1 MSDSIKTAINEICA
15 GRNLTSELTRKIMQE
30 IFCGEANDILK
41 AGWLTAMHT
50 KGETAE
56 ELAAC
61 IQVMREGAV
70 KVKSDDPNAIDIV
83 GTGGDGHHTYNISTS
98 SAFVAAGAGVSVA
111 KHGNRAFSSKSGS
124 ADVLSHLGI
133 NTQITPEKMAECLE
147 EIGMTFLFAPLL
159 HPAVKHTIEVRK
171 TLGVRTLFNLL
182 GPMCNPAGVRRGLI
196 GVYSEQYC
204 KVLAE
209 SAKVLGVD
217 HMLFV
222 HGCDGMDEI
231 SICAPTKI
239 YEVKASE
246 IKEYQICPEDF
257 GLKTADLKDI
267 QGGEPQYNADALR
280 ILLTGEKSA
289 YRDAVLLNAGAGI
302 YSSGKAKDLTQGIE
316 LAAQSIDSGAALEIL
331 DKLSAATQQ

>member
-1 MSDSIKTAINEICA
+1 MSDTIKNAINEICA
-15 GRNLTSELTRKIMQE
+15 GRNLSSQLTTQIMQE
-30 IFCGEANDILK
+30 IFRGEVNDISK

-50 KGETAE
+50 KGETPD

-61 IQVMREGAV
+61 IKVMRDGAV
-70 KVKSDDPNAIDIV
+70 KIQSDDASTIDIV

-98 SAFVAAGAGVSVA
+98 SAFVAAGAGAKVA

-133 NTQITPEKMAECLE
+133 NTQISPEKMAECLK

-196 GVYSEQYC
+196 GVYSEKYA
-204 KVLAE
+204 KVMAN
-209 SAKVLGVD
+209 SAAVLGVD
-217 HMLFV
+217 HMLFAY
-222 HGCDGMDEI
+222 GQDGMDEI
-231 SICAPTKI
+231 SICAPTKVF
-239 YEVKASE
+239 EVKGSQVNE
-246 IKEYQICPEDF
+246 FTLSPQDF
-257 GLKTADLKDI
+257 DFKTATHEDI
-267 QGGEPQYNADALR
+267 RGGEPQQNADALR
-280 ILLTGEKSA
+280 NLLGGEKSP

-302 YSSGKAKDLTQGIE
+302 YTSGKVSSIAEGIE
-316 LAAQSIDSGAALEIL
+316 VAAQSIDSGSALTIL
-331 DKLSAATQQ
+331 EKLSTSTNA

>member
-1 MSDSIKTAINEICA
+1 MSDSIKAAINTICA
-15 GRNLTSELTRKIMQE
+15 GNDLSFEETQQIMEQIFRGE
-30 IFCGEANDILK
+30 INDIQK

-50 KGETAE
+50 KGETAD

-61 IQVMREGAV
+61 IKVMRDGAV
-70 KVKSDDPNAIDIV
+70 KIQKNDPGAIDIV
-83 GTGGDGHHTYNISTS
+83 GTGGDGHHTFNISTS
-98 SAFVAAGAGVSVA
+98 SAFVAAGAGVTVA

-133 NTQITPEKMAECLE
+133 NTNITPEKMSECLNT
-147 EIGMTFLFAPLL
+147 IGMTFLFAPLL

-182 GPMCNPAGVRRGLI
+182 GPMCNPAEVRRGLI
-196 GVYSEQYC
+196 GAYSEKYC
-204 KVLAE
+204 KLLAQ
-209 SAKVLGVD
+209 SANVLGVD

-231 SICAPTKI
+231 TICAPSKV
-239 YEVKASE
+239 YEVKDNQ
-246 IKEYQICPEDF
+246 IKEYQIKPEDF
-257 GLKTADLKDI
+257 GLQTAQLSDI

-280 ILLTGEKSA
+280 AMLSGEKSA

-302 YSSGKAKDLTQGIE
+302 YSSGKVKSIQEGVE
-316 LAAQSIDSGAALEIL
+316 LAKQSIDSGAALKVL
-331 DKLSAATQQ
+331 DQLIAATAE

>member
-15 GRNLTSELTRKIMQE
+15 GRNLSTELTTQIMQE
-30 IFCGEANDILK
+30 IFRGEANDIQK

-50 KGETAE
+50 KGETPE

-61 IQVMREGAV
+61 IQVMRDGAV
-70 KVKSDDPNAIDIV
+70 KVQSSDANAIDIV

-133 NTQITPEKMAECLE
+133 NTQITPEKMAECLK

-196 GVYSEQYC
+196 GVYSEKYAR
-204 KVLAE
+204 VMAE
-209 SAKVLGVD
+209 SAAVLGVD
-217 HMLFV
+217 HMLFA
-222 HGCDGMDEI
+222 HGQDGMDEI

-239 YEVKASE
+239 FEVKGSE
-246 IKEYQICPEDF
+246 VSEYTIAPEDF
-257 GLKTADLKDI
+257 GLSTATHEDI
-267 QGGEPQYNADALR
+267 RGGEPQENADALR
-280 ILLTGEKSA
+280 SLLKGEKSA
-289 YRDAVLLNAGAGI
+289 YRNAVLLNAGAGI
-302 YSSGKAKDLTQGIE
+302 YSSGKADSLESGIKMATE
-316 LAAQSIDSGAALEIL
+316 SIDSGSALSIL
-331 DKLSAATQQ
+331 DKLSAATNA

>member
-15 GRNLTSELTRKIMQE
+15 GRNLSPELTRTIMQE
-30 IFCGEANDILK
+30 IFRGETNDILK

-70 KVKSDDPNAIDIV
+70 KIDCSDTNAIDIV
-83 GTGGDGHHTYNISTS
+83 GTGGDGHHTFNISTS
-98 SAFVAAGAGVSVA
+98 SAFVAAGAGISVA

-147 EIGMTFLFAPLL
+147 KIGMTFLFAPLL

-222 HGCDGMDEI
+222 YGCDGMDEI
-231 SICAPTKI
+231 SICAPTKVF
-239 YEVKASE
+239 EVQGSQ

-257 GLKTADLKDI
+257 GLKTASLSDI

-280 ILLTGEKSA
+280 TLLKGEKSA

-302 YSSGKAKDLTQGIE
+302 YSSGKADSISQGIE
-316 LAAQSIDSGAALEIL
+316 LAKKSIDSGSALAIL
-331 DKLSAATQQ
+331 DQLCEATQA